1 MTTYKVGTS
10 FSAWS
15 FGEAYSKAKDGDI
28 LAFEEGFMLELPA
41 GRHYKIEKSIK
52 IVGQI
57 SGTEDGGTLYHNT
70 IAATLRIMNGVT
82 VQFENIWFQVDDHR
96 RALVIQ
102 GNSTVVLNT
111 VYFNEQLENKNF
123 LYWLKVSRNCQ
134 SKMQAIN
141 YIMVLTVQHQ
151 LKLVILL

>member
-1 MTTYKVGTS
+1 
-10 FSAWS
+10 
-15 FGEAYSKAKDGDI
+15 
-28 LAFEEGFMLELPA
+28 MLELPA

-52 IVGQI
+52 IVGKV
-57 SGTEDGGTLYHNT
+57 SETEGGGTLYHNT

-96 RALVIQ
+96 CALVIK

-111 VYFNEQLENKNF
+111 VYFNEQLDNK
-123 LYWLKVSRNCQ
+123 KVFIMVEGK
-134 SKMQAIN
+134 SKIVN
-141 YIMVLTVQHQ
+141 RKCRKSTIIMVLTVQHQ

>member
-1 MTTYKVGTS
+1 MTTYRVGTS
-10 FSAWS
+10 FSSWS
-15 FGEAYSKAKDGDI
+15 FGDAYSKAKDGDI

-52 IVGQI
+52 IVGKI
-57 SGTEDGGTLYHNT
+57 SETEGGGTLYHNT

-96 RALVIQ
+96 FALVIK

-111 VYFNEQLENKNF
+111 IYFNE
-123 LYWLKVSRNCQ
+123 
-134 SKMQAIN
+134 
-141 YIMVLTVQHQ
+141 
-151 LKLVILL
+151 KLFIF